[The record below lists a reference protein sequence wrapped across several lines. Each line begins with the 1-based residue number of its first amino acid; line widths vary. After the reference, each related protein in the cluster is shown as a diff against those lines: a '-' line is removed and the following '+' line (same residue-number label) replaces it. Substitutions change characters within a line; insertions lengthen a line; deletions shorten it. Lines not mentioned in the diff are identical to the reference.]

1 LKIDHLSLTHENNS
15 MRLLHDKESLT
26 SNRTPIRGNMNI
38 VNNERSQKIS
48 PQRYTIKQPKY
59 FKHIDMPA
67 SMPSHQTS
75 LQPW

>member
-1 LKIDHLSLTHENNS
+1 LQVESLGRSHENNS

-26 SNRTPIRGNMNI
+26 SNKDPSKGNMKI
-38 VNNERSQKIS
+38 VNNDRSYKMS
-48 PQRYTIKQPKY
+48 PQKHTMKQPKY